1 LVGLGG
7 CSASMSKAKR
17 RTGGAS
23 ARAKGKSRPPQTK
36 RRAPTRAQIEA
47 RASHSERLLA
57 TAQQI
62 THIGSWEWTVRTNRV
77 SWSDELY
84 RIYGLDP
91 QSCAVTFE
99 SFLARVHADD
109 REKVARA
116 VSEAVKT
123 QSSFSYRERIVR
135 PDGSVRELD
144 SIGEPR
150 FDERG
155 RFTGL
160 IGTCRDVTE
169 SRARERLEKGVHLT
183 LELIA
188 TSAPLSKTLTKLVL
202 AIESEVPD
210 MMASILIYDEV
221 REVLRVGAAP
231 SLPEAFNRELAN
243 FPVGPAAGS
252 CGTAV
257 FRREPV
263 FVADIL
269 EDPLWAEYRYVPE
282 RYGLRACWSTPIF
295 AKDGRVL
302 GTFAL
307 YYRQPCTVSEQ
318 ELSLIRRATHIAG
331 IAIERK
337 QMEEQLGALN
347 AHLELAREEERTG
360 IAREI
365 HDELGQAMTGLKL
378 DVAWIERRLVALD
391 MPLSPEVHARFKGM
405 SELIDETIRQVRR
418 ISAELRPGVLD
429 HLGLVAALEWQA
441 KEFETRMGTACV
453 VRSNVENVD
462 LARDTSTGVFRI
474 FQEALTNVAR
484 HAAATRVDVN
494 LDKGADKL
502 SLVIADNGRG
512 IREGAA
518 KSPTSL
524 GLLGIRE
531 RARRLGGEV
540 EVCAGR
546 SGGTTVS
553 VALPLG
559 RSLARGVS

>member
-1 LVGLGG
+1 
-7 CSASMSKAKR
+7 MSQGERK
-17 RTGGAS
+17 TGRSS
-23 ARAKGKSRPPQTK
+23 ARTTGKSGQRKTK
-36 RRAPTRAQIEA
+36 KRAPTRAQIEA

-62 THIGSWEWTVRTNRV
+62 THIGSWEWTLSTNSV
-77 SWSDELY
+77 IWSDELY
-84 RIYGLDP
+84 RIYGLAP
-91 QSCAVTFE
+91 QSCGITFE
-99 SFLARVHADD
+99 TFLARVHPDD
-109 REKVARA
+109 REKVTRS
-116 VSEAVKT
+116 VSEAVKN
-123 QSSFSYRERIVR
+123 QSAFRYRERIVR

-144 SIGEPR
+144 SLGEPR

-169 SRARERLEKGVHLT
+169 SRARERFEKRVHDT

-188 TSAPLSKTLTKLVL
+188 ISAPLTKTLTKLVL
-202 AIESEVPD
+202 AIEGEVCG
-210 MMASILIYDEV
+210 MMASILLYDEV
-221 REVLRVGAAP
+221 RETLRVGAAP
-231 SLPEAFNRELAN
+231 SLPEAFNRELDQ

-257 FRREPV
+257 YRRRAV
-263 FVADIL
+263 FVSDVL
-269 EDPLWAEYRYVPE
+269 NDPLWSQYRYVVE

-295 AKDGRVL
+295 SKDGRVL

-307 YYRQPCTVSEQ
+307 YYSQPCSVTEH
-318 ELSLIRRATHIAG
+318 ELSLIRRTTHIAG

-347 AHLELAREEERTG
+347 AHLERAREEERTG

-365 HDELGQAMTGLKL
+365 HDELGQAMTGLKM
-378 DVAWIERRLVALD
+378 DVAWLERRLAALD
-391 MPLSPEVHARFKGM
+391 VTLSPELRGRIKTM
-405 SELIDETIRQVRR
+405 SDLIDETIGSVRR

-429 HLGLVAALEWQA
+429 HLGLLAALEWQA
-441 KEFETRMGTACV
+441 KEFEKRMGTACV
-453 VRSNVENVD
+453 FRSNVESIE
-462 LARDTSTGVFRI
+462 LARDASTGVFRI

-484 HAAATRVDVN
+484 HAAATRVDVD
-494 LDKGADKL
+494 LDKRGDRL
-502 SLVIADNGRG
+502 SLVIADNGKG

-540 EVCAGR
+540 DVCAGQA
-546 SGGTTVS
+546 GGTTVS
-553 VALPLG
+553 VELPLG
-559 RSLARGVS
+559 RALPGGAP